1 MEMPLFP
8 LRGQAA
14 LSRSAVTAAPPRRRV
29 GTQPSLEP
37 GADAGDQTH
46 RAAVLFIKIAC
57 RIRSV
62 LQYHAE
68 IRCKFANDLV
78 TQTQFDI
85 HLATALAD
93 AGVGVSAGGDRGL
106 APRLQD
112 QTLGDQ
118 PILLG
123 LEPGRN
129 RAALTN
135 EGSRITLEPVG
146 RAPVQTQH
154 CVTARSGRDP
164 HVTNTG
170 LHVPILRQQRAV
182 KQLHIRGPCA
192 AVAGPA
198 AFALQPEP
206 AVIAAEPGARAPL

>member
-1 MEMPLFP
+1 MELPHFP
-8 LRGQAA
+8 LRGAA
-14 LSRSAVTAAPPRRRV
+14 AHSRGAVTAAPPRRRV

-62 LQYHAE
+62 LPYHAE

-78 TQTQFDI
+78 TQPQFDI
-85 HLATALAD
+85 HLANALAD
-93 AGVGVSAGGDRGL
+93 AGVGVSAGGARGL
-106 APRLQD
+106 EPRLQD

-123 LEPGRN
+123 LEPGRS

-135 EGSRITLEPVG
+135 EGSRINP
-146 RAPVQTQH
+146 
-154 CVTARSGRDP
+154 
-164 HVTNTG
+164 
-170 LHVPILRQQRAV
+170 
-182 KQLHIRGPCA
+182 
-192 AVAGPA
+192 
-198 AFALQPEP
+198 
-206 AVIAAEPGARAPL
+206 EPGARAPLSRRALAAIGIFEAVEQYLRIPGRVHHLVAGE